1 LKSGLKR
8 LALAETAQVLV
19 GVREYSS
26 HAILVSGLVK
36 EPGTKILRREA
47 IPLYVVLADAQP
59 VPEAASATVISHDTG
74 KPATVDIADSQA
86 TEVLVQPGDVI
97 IVQPSSKQFFYIAG
111 EIKSPGEKLLRPGIT
126 LTQAI
131 LASGGLVR
139 KVREIQ
145 LARAG
150 ENGLLA
156 VSAYRLE
163 DITSGKIPDPV
174 IKPGDRIMIE
184 H

>member
-1 LKSGLKR
+1 
-8 LALAETAQVLV
+8 
-19 GVREYSS
+19 
-26 HAILVSGLVK
+26 
-36 EPGTKILRREA
+36 
-47 IPLYVVLADAQP
+47 
-59 VPEAASATVISHDTG
+59 VISHDTS
-74 KPATVDIADSQA
+74 KPVTVDIADSQA
-86 TEVLVQPGDVI
+86 TEMLVQPGDVI
-97 IVQPSSKQFFYIAG
+97 IVQPNSKQFFYIAG

-139 KVREIQ
+139 KARQIQ